1 MPCVEL
7 EWSVQLTL
15 TNFRIERYD
24 GKPIPLS
31 ERVALHAQAASES
44 FARAVT
50 SILVASQIAQPG
62 VVRTHELEIWVAKRF
77 LKTTEGVLGFFGEMA
92 ELAGEKAWPKIESL
106 SIKEVWQWMCS
117 FDPLSEN
124 LGQSEI
130 GRALNAI
137 THLLSEKPVEGR
149 ELVNL
154 MWAMTGLEALYGRG
168 RAT

>member
-1 MPCVEL
+1 MA
-7 EWSVQLTL
+7 
-15 TNFRIERYD
+15 
-24 GKPIPLS
+24 G
-31 ERVALHAQAASES
+31 QAVFEND
-44 FARAVT
+44 R
-50 SILVASQIAQPG
+50 
-62 VVRTHELEIWVAKRF
+62 
-77 LKTTEGVLGFFGEMA
+77 GVLGFFGEMA